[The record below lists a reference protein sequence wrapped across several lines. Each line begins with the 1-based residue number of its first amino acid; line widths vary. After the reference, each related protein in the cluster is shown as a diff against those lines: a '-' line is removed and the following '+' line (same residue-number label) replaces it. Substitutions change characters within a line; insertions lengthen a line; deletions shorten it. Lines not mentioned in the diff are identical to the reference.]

1 MNNQVIVESE
11 ARPPFDASLH
21 ESSSVKALFL
31 AIEAEL
37 SGCPSNTFLVIAVLK
52 DLALK
57 NDIGWQQRTF
67 GFLKG
72 IWAMGRLDEKRLV
85 KLENNLYRFPIL

>member
-1 MNNQVIVESE
+1 LNTQVAVEAE
-11 ARPPFDASLH
+11 ARPPFDSTLH
-21 ESSSVKALFL
+21 ESCSIKGLFL
-31 AIEAEL
+31 MIEAEL

-57 NDIGWQQRTF
+57 NDPGWQQRTF

-72 IWAMGRLDEKRLV
+72 VWAMGRLDGKRLAAM
-85 KLENNLYRFPIL
+85 ENMLYRFPIQ